1 VTESMLEIPEELKV
15 LVPALRGVIDAVKV
29 QVERGRTG
37 GPVDYARFQREMVE
51 RLGDVERRADEVA
64 LSALDVDVP
73 RVWIN
78 RELHL
83 RVVRSAT
90 AFMGLAGPAHVERT
104 LYRPAGRRN
113 APVVDPVALRTG
125 AVQGEWLPATARE
138 MAFEVQQRTS
148 REAEASGK
156 RLGRLPYSHTSFER
170 VAHAVGE
177 MYVVQ
182 HEGIE
187 HALIEAF
194 VVPEGTH
201 NLSVSLDRVTVPME
215 EPRPKPVGRP
225 AKDAPKRPIT
235 RAFRMAYCG
244 TVTLHDEHGEALHTI
259 RYGTMP
265 LGDPE
270 SLCMGMSDDVAA
282 ILTQR
287 PDLKV
292 VLLCDGAK
300 EMWNLLEAQF
310 TTEPFDLQS
319 FVLTRLIDFWHT
331 VEKLAPAAKVLAS
344 EAEAKPLLAH
354 WKILLRNAASARES
368 ILQEL
373 QTSGKE
379 HVRVG
384 DQQPVHE
391 AITYLTNNAE
401 RMNYAA
407 AREQCLPIGSGSV
420 EATCKSLVNV
430 RMKRPGSRW
439 KTRTGEHVIQLRAL
453 ALSDRWDAAMDLVL
467 KRPRVAIRAAA

>member
-1 VTESMLEIPEELKV
+1 
-15 LVPALRGVIDAVKV
+15 
-29 QVERGRTG
+29 
-37 GPVDYARFQREMVE
+37 
-51 RLGDVERRADEVA
+51 
-64 LSALDVDVP
+64 
-73 RVWIN
+73 
-78 RELHL
+78 
-83 RVVRSAT
+83 
-90 AFMGLAGPAHVERT
+90 
-104 LYRPAGRRN
+104 
-113 APVVDPVALRTG
+113 
-125 AVQGEWLPATARE
+125 
-138 MAFEVQQRTS
+138 
-148 REAEASGK
+148 
-156 RLGRLPYSHTSFER
+156 
-170 VAHAVGE
+170 
-177 MYVVQ
+177 
-182 HEGIE
+182 
-187 HALIEAF
+187 
-194 VVPEGTH
+194 
-201 NLSVSLDRVTVPME
+201 
-215 EPRPKPVGRP
+215 
-225 AKDAPKRPIT
+225 
-235 RAFRMAYCG
+235 
-244 TVTLHDEHGEALHTI
+244 
-259 RYGTMP
+259 
-265 LGDPE
+265 
-270 SLCMGMSDDVAA
+270 MGMSDDVAVLLA
-282 ILTQR
+282 QR
-287 PDLKV
+287 PDLKI